1 MARVISLSKGQIL
14 SLCSKPS
21 DGFLPHPQEKPRS
34 LPGMFQSQELYTY
47 ISLEGSP
54 PGSGTVL
61 SSLAS
66 SHQKHSLGPV
76 YLSFEDL
83 PRSSTSRHPA
93 SFFLKALITKILHIR
108 LTASPSDCNVHC
120 DYVTR
125 TRLLSVLSNTV
136 SSVSWTADGT
146 QFIRC
151 STSVS

>member
-21 DGFLPHPQEKPRS
+21 DGFLPHPQQKSRS

-54 PGSGTVL
+54 PGSGMVL

-66 SHQKHSLGPV
+66 SHQKHSLGPL

-136 SSVSWTADGT
+136 SSVSWTVDGT